1 MDNKQGESL
10 DKDKLKT
17 SSKTEEWD
25 SLYDDSGECVDI
37 FEKVYI
43 LS

>member
-1 MDNKQGESL
+1 MENKQVESL
-10 DKDKLKT
+10 EKDKLKT

-25 SLYDDSGECVDI
+25 SLYDDSGECVKI
-37 FEKVYI
+37 LEKVYI